1 MTYNGTTVA
10 LGGTGTITA
19 VNPFALTIGTGLSGT
34 SYDGA
39 GAVTI
44 AISNTGVTAASY
56 GAADKTLTATVNAQ
70 GQLTSLAE
78 TSIAISYTQ
87 VSGLGTAAVLNAGV
101 AGGVA
106 TLDGSGQVPLSQLP
120 TAIQGAL
127 SYQGSWNA
135 STNTPTLTSS
145 VGTKGYFYIVSVAG
159 TTNLNGITDWQVG
172 DWAVF
177 NGSIWQKIDN
187 TDAVSSV
194 NGYTGTVVLSYS
206 DVGAPSTSGTNATG
220 TWGISISGN
229 AATVTNGVYT
239 TGSYS
244 DPTWITSLATSKLAG
259 TVAVVNGGTNLSS
272 YTVGDLLWASGA
284 TTLSKLGIGS
294 NTYILTSSGA
304 APQWSDPTNITV
316 GNATNAA
323 NATNATNVA
332 TTATSTNATYYPA
345 FVGATTGNNGVGVDA
360 DLTYNPSTNT
370 LTAGTVTA
378 TTGIFGGTF

>member
-1 MTYNGTTVA
+1 M
-10 LGGTGTITA
+10 
-19 VNPFALTIGTGLSGT
+19 
-34 SYDGA
+34 
-39 GAVTI
+39 
-44 AISNTGVTAASY
+44 TAASY

-206 DVGAPSTSGTNATG
+206 DVGAPSTSGTNATD